1 MHHLEVAHVDGPVWV
16 LRLRHELHQIA
27 RPALVEQVL
36 GGVGAQRRGTR
47 REAFLVDAF
56 IAVEH
61 GALHLVQS
69 RVIGLRPGQR
79 RPVPAVGQTHA
90 PAIRPLGRRLRLHV
104 LVVIGEDVG
113 DPDAGPILPIH
124 ARRVGGGHFFVT

>member
-1 MHHLEVAHVDGPVWV
+1 MHYLEVAHVDCPMWV

-36 GGVGAQRRGTR
+36 GRVGAQGRRTR

-61 GALHLVQS
+61 GALHLVQP
-69 RVIGLRPGQR
+69 RVIGLRRGQR
-79 RPVPAVGQTHA
+79 RPIPAVRQTPA
-90 PAIRPLGRRLRLHV
+90 PAVRPLGRLLRLHV

-113 DPDAGPILPIH
+113 DPDAGPIVPIH
-124 ARRVGGGHFFVT
+124 ARRVGRGHFLVT